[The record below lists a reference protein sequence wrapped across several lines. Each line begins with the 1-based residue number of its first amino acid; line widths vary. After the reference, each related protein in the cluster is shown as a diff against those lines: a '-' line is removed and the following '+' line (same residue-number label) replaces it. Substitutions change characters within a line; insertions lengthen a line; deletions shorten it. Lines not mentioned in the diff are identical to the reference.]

1 MTYDQFWNQD
11 VELAKFYRQAD
22 KIKQERRN
30 YDLWLQGA
38 YTYEALLDAAPVL
51 RFSFSKKPIKP
62 VPYRDLPFELGAEKR
77 EQKATETRKA
87 TKEERQDQKAKT
99 MMEMFMLSFNK
110 RFEKKDGEGNG

>member
-1 MTYDQFWNQD
+1 MTYDQFWNQN
-11 VELAKFYRQAD
+11 VELAKFYREAD

-62 VPYRDLPFELGAEKR
+62 VPYRDRPFELGAEKW
-77 EQKATETRKA
+77 EQKEAETRKA